1 MKSLFLR
8 SATVKLDG
16 KQKNK
21 RSESSGPEKKEKEL
35 VAIQVPSDHD
45 PSLTSDTTES
55 TSDDD
60 MDSNSGFDMSLYG
73 DLSES
78 EPSATSD
85 PTPSDSSES
94 TSEYNNVFFTYEDD
108 APEGFGDDVYEKD
121 NSIKDYDRYNFDIE
135 NVISQK
141 EARTMIE
148 EKRPFI
154 VSKVGER
161 KVLEYKDIVYHTT
174 PKMKINTMG
183 NKGIVRLG
191 YILADQQPKKIKV
204 KRDLKKYKGIV
215 ENEFMILKKRPIN
228 TKKIGYLKLDEST
241 DSEDIYVEVVTSRGI
256 KWMLALCGIL
266 GVLCL
271 VGFTMKNND
280 WHMNINGLTIYKTEE
295 RIDYTE
301 SELKI
306 SLNATPVLKDGKVN
320 LKLTSEKVDGISYI
334 PTIYDE
340 KNRILW
346 EGEELQA
353 GDGVDF
359 ITPEVELGVGEY
371 DCTLKCESYRN
382 GSFLGIVESDFVLK
396 VRD

>member
-8 SATVKLDG
+8 SASVRLDG

-21 RSESSGPEKKEKEL
+21 KSESSVPEKKEKEL
-35 VAIQVPSDHD
+35 VAIQVPSDPD
-45 PSLTSDTTES
+45 PTSAPALTDPI
-55 TSDDD
+55 SDDD

-73 DLSES
+73 DLSE
-78 EPSATSD
+78 PDPTPTSD

-108 APEGFGDDVYEKD
+108 APEGFGDEVYEKD

-161 KVLEYKDIVYHTT
+161 KVLESKDIVYHTT
-174 PKMKINTMG
+174 PKINTMG
-183 NKGIVRLG
+183 NRGIVRLG
-191 YILADQQPKKIKV
+191 YIIADQQPKKIKV
-204 KRDLKKYKGIV
+204 KRDLRKYKGII

-241 DSEDIYVEVVTSRGI
+241 DSEDIYVEVVTSRGV
-256 KWMLALCGIL
+256 KWVLALCGIIV
-266 GVLCL
+266 VLCL

-280 WHMNINGLTIYKTEE
+280 WHLNMNGLTIYKTEE

-306 SLNATPVLKDGKVN
+306 SLNATPVLKDGKAN
-320 LKLTSEKVDGISYI
+320 LKLTSEKADGISYV

-359 ITPEVELGVGEY
+359 ITPDVELGVGEY

-382 GSFLGIVESDFVLK
+382 GSFLGVVESGFVLK

>member
-35 VAIQVPSDHD
+35 VAIQVPSDPD
-45 PSLTSDTTES
+45 PMITPDTTES
-55 TSDDD
+55 FSDDD

-78 EPSATSD
+78 EPSVTSD
-85 PTPSDSSES
+85 PTPTSDPSS

-108 APEGFGDDVYEKD
+108 APEGFGDEVYEKD

-154 VSKVGER
+154 VSKVGKR
-161 KVLEYKDIVYHTT
+161 KVLESKDIVYHTT
-174 PKMKINTMG
+174 PKMKINAMG

-191 YILADQQPKKIKV
+191 YIIADQQPKKIKV
-204 KRDLKKYKGIV
+204 KRDIKRYKGII

-241 DSEDIYVEVVTSRGI
+241 DSEDIYVEVVTSHGV
-256 KWMLALCGIL
+256 KWVLALCGII

-280 WHMNINGLTIYKTEE
+280 WHLNMNGLTIYKTEE

-382 GSFLGIVESDFVLK
+382 GSFLGVVESGFVLK

>member
-35 VAIQVPSDHD
+35 VAIQVPSDPD
-45 PSLTSDTTES
+45 PMITPDTTES

-73 DLSES
+73 DLSEP
-78 EPSATSD
+78 EPSSTSD

-108 APEGFGDDVYEKD
+108 APEGFGDEVYEKD

-161 KVLEYKDIVYHTT
+161 KVLESKDIVYHTT

-204 KRDLKKYKGIV
+204 KRDLKKYKGII
-215 ENEFMILKKRPIN
+215 ENEFMILKKRPLN

-241 DSEDIYVEVVTSRGI
+241 DREDIYVEVVTSRGV

-280 WHMNINGLTIYKTEE
+280 WHLNMNGLTIYKTEE

-306 SLNATPVLKDGKVN
+306 SLNATPVLKDGKAN
-320 LKLTSEKVDGISYI
+320 LKLTSEKADGISYV

-340 KNRILW
+340 KDRILW

-353 GDGVDF
+353 GEGVDF

>member
-35 VAIQVPSDHD
+35 VAIQVPSDPD
-45 PSLTSDTTES
+45 PTLNSDTTES

-60 MDSNSGFDMSLYG
+60 MDSNAGFDMSLYG
-73 DLSES
+73 DLSEP
-78 EPSATSD
+78 EPSSTSD
-85 PTPSDSSES
+85 PTPTSDPSS

-154 VSKVGER
+154 VSKVGKR
-161 KVLEYKDIVYHTT
+161 KVLESKDIVYHTT

-191 YILADQQPKKIKV
+191 YIIADQQPKKIKV
-204 KRDLKKYKGIV
+204 KRDLRKYKGII
-215 ENEFMILKKRPIN
+215 ENEFMILKKRPLN

-241 DSEDIYVEVVTSRGI
+241 DSEDIYVEVVTSRGV
-256 KWMLALCGIL
+256 KWVLALCGIIV
-266 GVLCL
+266 VLCL

-280 WHMNINGLTIYKTEE
+280 WHLNMNGLTIYKTEE

-306 SLNATPVLKDGKVN
+306 SLNATPVLKDGKAN
-320 LKLTSEKVDGISYI
+320 LKLTSEKADGISYI

-340 KNRILW
+340 KDRILW

-359 ITPEVELGVGEY
+359 ITPDVELGVGEY

-382 GSFLGIVESDFVLK
+382 GSFLGVVESGFVLK

>member
-8 SATVKLDG
+8 SASVRLDG

-21 RSESSGPEKKEKEL
+21 KSESSVPEKKEKEL
-35 VAIQVPSDHD
+35 VAIQVPSDSD
-45 PSLTSDTTES
+45 PMITPDTTE
-55 TSDDD
+55 TNSDDD

-161 KVLEYKDIVYHTT
+161 KVLESKDIVYHTT
-174 PKMKINTMG
+174 PKMKING

-191 YILADQQPKKIKV
+191 YIIADQQPKKIKV
-204 KRDLKKYKGIV
+204 KRDLRKYKGII

-241 DSEDIYVEVVTSRGI
+241 DSEDIYVEVVTSRGV
-256 KWMLALCGIL
+256 KWVLALCGIIV
-266 GVLCL
+266 VLCL

-280 WHMNINGLTIYKTEE
+280 WHLNMNGLTIYKTEE

-306 SLNATPVLKDGKVN
+306 SLNATPVLKDGKAN
-320 LKLTSEKVDGISYI
+320 LKLTSEKADGISYI

-340 KNRILW
+340 KDRILW

-359 ITPEVELGVGEY
+359 ITPDVELGVGEY

-382 GSFLGIVESDFVLK
+382 GSFLGVVESDFVLK

>member
-21 RSESSGPEKKEKEL
+21 RSESSDPEKKEKEL
-35 VAIQVPSDHD
+35 VAIQVPSESD
-45 PSLTSDTTES
+45 PSLTPDTTES

-85 PTPSDSSES
+85 PTPSD
-94 TSEYNNVFFTYEDD
+94 YNNVFFTYEDD
-108 APEGFGDDVYEKD
+108 APEGFGDDVYEKE

-161 KVLEYKDIVYHTT
+161 KVLESKDIVYHTT

-183 NKGIVRLG
+183 NKSIVRLG

-204 KRDLKKYKGIV
+204 KRDLKYKGII
-215 ENEFMILKKRPIN
+215 ENEFMILKKRPLN

-256 KWMLALCGIL
+256 KWMLALCGII

-280 WHMNINGLTIYKTEE
+280 WHLNMNGLTIYKTEE

-340 KNRILW
+340 KDRILW

-382 GSFLGIVESDFVLK
+382 GSFLGVVESDFVLK

>member
-35 VAIQVPSDHD
+35 VAIQVPSESD
-45 PSLTSDTTES
+45 PTSAPALTDPI
-55 TSDDD
+55 SDDD
-60 MDSNSGFDMSLYG
+60 MNSNAGFDMSLYG

-78 EPSATSD
+78 DQSSTSD

-108 APEGFGDDVYEKD
+108 APEGFGDEVYEKD

-154 VSKVGER
+154 VSKVGKR
-161 KVLEYKDIVYHTT
+161 KVLESKDIVYHTT

-191 YILADQQPKKIKV
+191 YIIADQQPKKIKV
-204 KRDLKKYKGIV
+204 KRDIKRYKGII

-241 DSEDIYVEVVTSRGI
+241 DREDIYVEVVTSRGV

-280 WHMNINGLTIYKTEE
+280 WHLNINGLTIYKTEE

-320 LKLTSEKVDGISYI
+320 LKLTSEKADGISYI

-340 KNRILW
+340 KDRILW

-382 GSFLGIVESDFVLK
+382 GSFLGVVESGFVLK

>member
-1 MKSLFLR
+1 MR
-8 SATVKLDG
+8 LDG

-21 RSESSGPEKKEKEL
+21 KSESSVPEKKEKEL
-35 VAIQVPSDHD
+35 VAIQVPSESDNISD
-45 PSLTSDTTES
+45 PMITPDTTE
-55 TSDDD
+55 TNSDDD

-73 DLSES
+73 DLSE
-78 EPSATSD
+78 PDPTPTSD

-161 KVLEYKDIVYHTT
+161 KVLESKDIVYHTT
-174 PKMKINTMG
+174 PKMKING

-191 YILADQQPKKIKV
+191 YIIADQQPKKIKV
-204 KRDLKKYKGIV
+204 KRDLRKYKGII

-241 DSEDIYVEVVTSRGI
+241 DSEDIYVEVVTSRGV
-256 KWMLALCGIL
+256 KWVLALCGIIV
-266 GVLCL
+266 VLCL

-280 WHMNINGLTIYKTEE
+280 WHLNMNGLTIYKTEE

-306 SLNATPVLKDGKVN
+306 SLNATPVLKDGKAN
-320 LKLTSEKVDGISYI
+320 LKLTSEKADGISYI

-340 KNRILW
+340 KDRILW

-359 ITPEVELGVGEY
+359 ITPDVELGVGEY

-382 GSFLGIVESDFVLK
+382 GSFLGVVESGFVLK

>member
-1 MKSLFLR
+1 MR
-8 SATVKLDG
+8 LDG

-21 RSESSGPEKKEKEL
+21 KSESSVPEKKEKEL
-35 VAIQVPSDHD
+35 VAIQVPSDSD
-45 PSLTSDTTES
+45 PMITPDTTE
-55 TSDDD
+55 TNSDDD

-161 KVLEYKDIVYHTT
+161 KVLESKDIVYHTT
-174 PKMKINTMG
+174 PKMKING

-191 YILADQQPKKIKV
+191 YIIADQQPKKIKV
-204 KRDLKKYKGIV
+204 KRDLRKYKGII

-241 DSEDIYVEVVTSRGI
+241 DSEDIYVEVVTSRGV
-256 KWMLALCGIL
+256 KWVLALCGIIV
-266 GVLCL
+266 VLCL

-280 WHMNINGLTIYKTEE
+280 WHLNMNGLTIYKTEE

-306 SLNATPVLKDGKVN
+306 SLNATPVLKDGKAN
-320 LKLTSEKVDGISYI
+320 LKLTSEKADGISYI

-340 KNRILW
+340 KDRILW

-359 ITPEVELGVGEY
+359 ITPDVELGVGEY

-382 GSFLGIVESDFVLK
+382 GSFLGVVESDFVLK

>member
-35 VAIQVPSDHD
+35 VAIQVPSESD
-45 PSLTSDTTES
+45 PSSTSDTTES

-60 MDSNSGFDMSLYG
+60 MESNGGFDMSLYG

-78 EPSATSD
+78 DQSSTSD
-85 PTPSDSSES
+85 PTPSD
-94 TSEYNNVFFTYEDD
+94 YNNVFFTYEDD
-108 APEGFGDDVYEKD
+108 APEGFGDEVYEKD

-161 KVLEYKDIVYHTT
+161 KVLESKDIVYHTT

-241 DSEDIYVEVVTSRGI
+241 DSEDIYVEVVTSRGV

-280 WHMNINGLTIYKTEE
+280 WHLNLNGLTIYKTEE

-340 KNRILW
+340 KDRILW